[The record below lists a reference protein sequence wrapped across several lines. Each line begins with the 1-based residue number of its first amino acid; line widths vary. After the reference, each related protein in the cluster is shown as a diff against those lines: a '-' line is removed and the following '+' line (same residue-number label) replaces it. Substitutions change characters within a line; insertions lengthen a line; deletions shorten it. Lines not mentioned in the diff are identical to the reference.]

1 MCNFAF
7 VQNAVGID
15 VCVISDAFSRIP
27 FKVDV
32 LILPFKL
39 FHSHKKCSNSKLF
52 LCTTRAL
59 FDLSWH
65 IHKCC
70 TWKKYCVKSTL
81 SGGPAIFVAWE
92 KSICRSRKK
101 NCCSRKK
108 IFVAREKIFS
118 ARKQK
123 YLIAWE
129 KNTCSPVSLRPKSVL
144 VATQRWEWNRFAK
157 LCLKERPPCRKIAP
171 KRSFSALASKRR
183 PSQNYVHSWYL
194 KLSIGNKEL
203 SEIKAWAIIEE
214 ENCSESVAW
223 TLSLMT

>member
-1 MCNFAF
+1 M
-7 VQNAVGID
+7 
-15 VCVISDAFSRIP
+15 CVISDAFSRIP

-65 IHKCC
+65 IHGCC
-70 TWKKYCVKSTL
+70 TRKKYCVKSTL

-101 NCCSRKK
+101 DICCSRKNIFCSRTK
-108 IFVAREKIFS
+108 IFNCLREK
-118 ARKQK
+118 
-123 YLIAWE
+123 YLLLSFVE
-129 KNTCSPVSLRPKSVL
+129 TSKSDL

-171 KRSFSALASKRR
+171 KRSFLTRLHPKGAHFKIMHRLLISKTLNWQQRT
-183 PSQNYVHSWYL
+183 QC
-194 KLSIGNKEL
+194 KL
-203 SEIKAWAIIEE
+203 
-214 ENCSESVAW
+214 
-223 TLSLMT
+223 

>member
-1 MCNFAF
+1 MF
-7 VQNAVGID
+7 Q
-15 VCVISDAFSRIP
+15 
-27 FKVDV
+27 FKTFPLHNQGPLWFIVTHPQMLYV
-32 LILPFKL
+32 KKILREKYTFWRT
-39 FHSHKKCSNSKLF
+39 SH
-52 LCTTRAL
+52 
-59 FDLSWH
+59 
-65 IHKCC
+65 ICC
-70 TWKKYCVKSTL
+70 LRKKYL
-81 SGGPAIFVAWE
+81 SLE
-92 KSICRSRKK
+92 KKK
-101 NCCSRKK
+101 LLLEKK